1 MAVRL
6 TNDEELTTVANAIR
20 TKGGTTGNLS
30 YPSGF
35 ATAIGNIASDCNAT
49 ASQILSGKT
58 AWVGNA
64 KVTGNISSKA
74 AATYNTS
81 SSDQTISASQYL
93 SGAQTIKAVT
103 TSNISAANIKTGVN
117 VKVGDANSA
126 GRIANVTG
134 TFTSDANAAAGDIL
148 SGKTAYVN
156 GTKITGSLGSQAAA
170 TYNTSANDQT
180 IAAGK
185 YLSGAQTIKAVK
197 TANIAAGNIK
207 AGVTITVG
215 DANSAGR
222 IASVAGTFTSDGTA
236 AAGHILS
243 GKTAYVNGSKITG
256 TIGSKAAATYNT
268 STGDQTISAGQ
279 YLSGNQTIKA
289 VTTSNI
295 SAANIKLGVNV
306 KVGDANSAGR
316 IANVTGTCV
325 PLTMQSGLP
334 PFFWCANNTCILWKW
349 DSNGYIT
356 TYGLTTHSH
365 NYFYVATKLSVV
377 YYATGSSGTST
388 ITLSPGTRY
397 ELTGAYESGGNQMVL
412 VGVGNFYKIVSWTP
426 IA

>member
-30 YPSGF
+30 YPNGF

-74 AATYNTS
+74 AATYNTG
-81 SSDQTISASQYL
+81 SSDQTIAAGQYL

-103 TSNISAANIKTGVN
+103 TSNIDAGNIKTGVT

-126 GRIANVTG
+126 GRIKNVTG
-134 TFTSDANAAAGDIL
+134 TFTDDANAAAGDIL
-148 SGKTAYVN
+148 SGKTAYVK
-156 GTKITGSLGSQAAA
+156 GSKITGSLSSKSAE
-170 TYNTSANDQT
+170 TYNTSTSDRT
-180 IAAGK
+180 IAAGQ

-207 AGVTITVG
+207 AGVTIQVG

-222 IASVAGTFTSDGTA
+222 IANVAGTFTSDGTA

-243 GKTAYVNGSKITG
+243 GKIAYVNGSKITG
-256 TIGSKAAATYNT
+256 NIGSKAAETFYT
-268 STGDQTISAGQ
+268 SSSDRTISAGQ
-279 YLSGNQTIKA
+279 YLSGIQTIKA
-289 VTTSNI
+289 ITTSGI
-295 SAANIKLGVNV
+295 DAANIKLGVNV
-306 KVGDANSAGR
+306 KVGDAGSAGR
-316 IANVTGTCV
+316 IKNVTGTCV

-334 PFFWCANNTCILWKW
+334 PFFWCGNNTCIVWRYET
-349 DSNGYIT
+349 NGYVSS
-356 TYGLTTHSH
+356 YGLTTHSH
-365 NYFYVATKLSVV
+365 YYFYVATKLSVV
-377 YYATGSSGTST
+377 YYATGSTGTST
-388 ITLSPGTRY
+388 ITMSPGTRY
-397 ELTGAYESGGNQMVL
+397 ELTGLYESGGNQMVL

>member
-1 MAVRL
+1 MAVLL
-6 TNDEELTTVANAIR
+6 TNETELATVANAIR
-20 TKGGTTGNLS
+20 AKSGTSASLA
-30 YPSGF
+30 YPNGF
-35 ATAIGNIASDCNAT
+35 ATAIGNIANDCNAT
-49 ASQILSGKT
+49 ASDILNGKT
-58 AWVGNA
+58 AWVKNA
-64 KVTGNISSKA
+64 KVTGNIGSKA

-81 SSDQTISASQYL
+81 GSDQSIAGGQYL
-93 SGAQTIKAVT
+93 SGAQTIKGVT
-103 TSNISAANIKTGVN
+103 TSNISAANIKAGVN
-117 VKVGDANSA
+117 VKVGDANNA

-134 TFTSDANAAAGDIL
+134 TFTSDATAAAGDIL

-156 GTKITGSLGSQAAA
+156 GAKVTGSLGSQGAA
-170 TYNTSANDQT
+170 TYNTSTSDQS

-185 YLSGAQTIKAVK
+185 YLSGTQTIKGVR
-197 TANIAAGNIK
+197 TENIAAGNIK
-207 AGVTITVG
+207 AGVTVKVG

-243 GKTAYVNGSKITG
+243 GKTAYVNGAKVTG
-256 TIGSKAAATYNT
+256 NIGSKGATTYNT
-268 STGDQTISAGQ
+268 STSDQTISAGQ

-289 VTTSNI
+289 VTTSGI
-295 SAANIKLGVNV
+295 SAGNIRLGVTV
-306 KVGDANSAGR
+306 QVGDANSAGR
-316 IANVTGTCV
+316 IANVAGTCV
-325 PLTMQSGLP
+325 PLTMQNGVP
-334 PFFWCANNTCILWKW
+334 PFFWVTNNTCIVWKW

-365 NYFYVATKLSVV
+365 YYFYVATKLSVV

-388 ITLSPGTRY
+388 ITLTPGTRY